1 MSTAITPVPTKTN
14 FPFDIPADGLLPASP
29 DITTK
34 MIGINKAGILYFYS
48 DTAPGGDPDSVV
60 DAIAGL
66 ILDIQLT
73 QKAAT
78 SKFNPR
84 DYLDIRLQSP
94 TPLLHY
100 VLSLPAKPYN
110 HPKTNQLQHPWSVR
124 SLLGALT
131 TLDLQDLAVKLE
143 AKRGTDATFI
153 QVSLDPLG
161 EQRVTAPAIGPTRQD
176 LEAAIDLC
184 RRSLGLE
191 PQFS

>member
-1 MSTAITPVPTKTN
+1 MSTAITSAPAKTN
-14 FPFDIPADGLLPASP
+14 FPFDIPPDGLLPASP

-34 MIGINKAGILYFYS
+34 MIGISKTGVLHFYTETAQGDKA
-48 DTAPGGDPDSVV
+48 DSAL

-73 QKAAT
+73 QRGAT
-78 SKFNPR
+78 SKFGLR

-100 VLSLPAKPYN
+100 VLSLPAKPYT
-110 HPKTNQLQHPWSVR
+110 HPTTNQLQHPWSVR
-124 SLLGALT
+124 SLLGALI

-161 EQRVTAPAIGPTRQD
+161 EQRVTAPAIGPSRQD
-176 LEAAIDLC
+176 LEEAIDIC

-191 PQFS
+191 PQFL